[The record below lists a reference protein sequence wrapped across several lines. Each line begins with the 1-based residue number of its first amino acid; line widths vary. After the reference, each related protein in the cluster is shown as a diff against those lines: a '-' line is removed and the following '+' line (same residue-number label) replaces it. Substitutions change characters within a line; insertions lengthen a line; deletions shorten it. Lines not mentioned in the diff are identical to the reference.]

1 MTVMRMPSWDERYGA
16 EEYVYGTEPSPWLMA
31 QAPRIQPG
39 GRVLSL
45 GEGEGRNAVWLAQR
59 GFSVLA
65 VDGSSVGLAK
75 ARRLAATRGVE
86 ITTVVADLETWA
98 PPVGGF
104 DAVLL
109 MYLHL
114 PFTVRRHVHTM
125 AWTSLR
131 PGGIVILEAFTPRQL
146 AYSSGGPKQV
156 DMLYEPA
163 VLRDDFPGVTWD
175 VLEEIETDIDE
186 GPLHRGRAALVRAV
200 GERRPIR

>member
-1 MTVMRMPSWDERYGA
+1 MAVMRMLSWDERYDG

-31 QAPRIQPG
+31 QAPRIHPR

-45 GEGEGRNAVWLAQR
+45 GEGEGRNAVWLARR

-75 ARRLAATRGVE
+75 AKRLSATRGVE
-86 ITTVVADLETWA
+86 ITTAVADLETWA
-98 PPVGGF
+98 PAVGGF

-114 PFTVRRHVHTM
+114 PPTVRRRVHTM

-146 AYSSGGPKQV
+146 ANSSGGPKQA

-175 VLEEIETDIDE
+175 VLEEIDTDIDE
-186 GPLHRGRAALVRAV
+186 GPLHRGRAALVRGV
-200 GERRPIR
+200 GERRPSR